1 MGFLWC
7 RRTGGQ
13 ADVRSRDYQNLRYK
27 YLIELTFRDNLLW
40 TDIPVRVN
48 LRGDWRLRGLY
59 MSSHLLFLK
68 KKKKKRKRVLALIE
82 FQKQWSSFVI

>member
-13 ADVRSRDYQNLRYK
+13 ADVWSRDYQNLRYK

-40 TDIPVRVN
+40 TDILLRIN
-48 LRGDWRLRGLY
+48 LRGDWRGYICQAICYLK
-59 MSSHLLFLK
+59 K